1 MMFLV
6 MLVLFGLVWALSTT
20 AHAQTT
26 LAQVRERGS
35 LRCGIDGDLPG
46 FSDLDA
52 SNRMSGFDADF
63 CRVIAAAVFGD
74 AEAVTFVPVT
84 NQERFRALQDDLID
98 VLIRNT
104 TWTSS
109 RDTQERLNFVQTTFY
124 DGQGILARADRDIS
138 SLADL
143 AGGSVCVTQGTT
155 TERNLADS
163 FAQVGVDYTAI
174 IFVNTT
180 LAARALERGLCDAF
194 TSDRSALPGLRAR
207 FENPQ
212 DFVILDDTLSKEP
225 LGPSVRHGDD
235 QWFDIVQWSVNA
247 TIQAEEWGVRSDNV
261 VFAAEN
267 TAYTVVRQFLGEEG
281 NLYETLGLDPLAART
296 IVAQVGN
303 YAEIYNRHLGPGTP
317 TEIPRGL
324 NQLWTTAGGILYN
337 PPFSPR

>member
-1 MMFLV
+1 M
-6 MLVLFGLVWALSTT
+6 TT
-20 AHAQTT
+20 AYAQTT
-26 LAQVRERGS
+26 LEQVRARGS
-35 LRCGIDGDLPG
+35 LRCGVDGDLPG
-46 FSDLDA
+46 FSDRDP
-52 SNRMSGFDADF
+52 SGRMTGFDADF

-74 AEAVTFVPVT
+74 AEAVTFVEVT
-84 NQERFRALQDDLID
+84 NQGRFQALQDETID

-109 RDTQERLNFVQTTFY
+109 RDTRLELNFVQTTFF
-124 DGQGILARADRDIS
+124 DGQGILARADRNINR
-138 SLADL
+138 LADL

-163 FAQVGVDYTAI
+163 FAQAGVDYTAI
-174 IFVNTT
+174 IFIDTT
-180 LAARALERGLCDAF
+180 LAARALEQGLCDAF

-212 DFVILDDTLSKEP
+212 NYIILEEALSKEP

-235 QWFDIVQWSVNA
+235 QWFDIVQWAVHA
-247 TIQAEEWGVRSDNV
+247 TIQAEEWGVRSDNI

-267 TAYTVVRQFLGEEG
+267 TVYRSVKLFLGEEEG
-281 NLYETLGLDPLAART
+281 LYEDFGLGRFAMRDV
-296 IVAQVGN
+296 IAQVGN
-303 YAEIYNRHLGPGTP
+303 YAEIYNRHLGPDTP

-324 NQLWTTAGGILYN
+324 NRLWTEGGILYA